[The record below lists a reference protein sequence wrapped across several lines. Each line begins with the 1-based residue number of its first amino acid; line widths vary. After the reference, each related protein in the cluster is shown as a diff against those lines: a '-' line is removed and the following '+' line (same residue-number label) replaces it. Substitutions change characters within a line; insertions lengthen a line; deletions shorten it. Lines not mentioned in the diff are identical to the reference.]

1 VSIYLEERQELI
13 REAVSQL
20 DGVDLSALWKL
31 RACGVVLVAGAE
43 AIERVRNC
51 GHPRAEEL
59 AASLFE
65 AQWYQPPESSWWK
78 RLLGTIP
85 RKVRTKS
92 GHYAKPVI
100 VSGLTGEKGIAAFD
114 GDCLPSGLPSV

>member
-20 DGVDLSALWKL
+20 DGVDLSSLWKF

-51 GHPRAEEL
+51 GHPRAEEF

-65 AQWYQPPESSWWK
+65 AQWYKPPELPWW
-78 RLLGTIP
+78 RRFLGTIP
-85 RKVRTKS
+85 LRVRTKS

-100 VSGLTGEKGIAAFD
+100 VSGLTGENGIVAFD
-114 GDCLPSGLPSV
+114 GDYTPSVY